1 MYVEP
6 CQNNRRRFLS
16 EKARKDSCCKKI
28 DFRANKM
35 PTNYFIRPGTHGL
48 GERREDIMQMI
59 KENNRFQRHL
69 EYCYIFEI
77 S

>member
-6 CQNNRRRFLS
+6 CQNDRRRFLS
-16 EKARKDSCCKKI
+16 EKAQNDSCSKRI
-28 DFRANKM
+28 DFRASKM
-35 PTNYFIRPGTHGL
+35 PRNYFIRPGTHGL
-48 GERREDIMQMI
+48 GERREDIMQMS

-69 EYCYIFEI
+69 EYCYIFET